1 MTLQK
6 AMRVRSELKKMAS
19 SLTDLL
25 RKVSYTINFKNEKP
39 TEEELQKKREE
50 KNVQLDGHSYEE
62 IVRKQIAVTEAI
74 YDLNVAIEKS
84 NRRGHELLFKETALK
99 SKLAYV
105 DNLIE
110 KERSIKAEDF
120 VWETDYEN
128 VDKNGNYKKVKVP
141 VYQYSVL
148 KSDSLGQPLN
158 DLKKSLM
165 KELEAVRDELSAFNA
180 TAKIDYE
187 VPEGLL

>member
-25 RKVSYTINFKNEKP
+25 RMVSYTITFKNEKP

-110 KERSIKAEDF
+110 KERNIKAEDF
-120 VWETDYEN
+120 AWETDYEN

>member
-19 SLTDLL
+19 NLTDLL

>member
-39 TEEELQKKREE
+39 TEEELQEKREE

-62 IVRKQIAVTEAI
+62 IVKKQIAVTEAI

-84 NRRGHELLFKETALK
+84 NRKGHELLFKETALK

>member
-110 KERSIKAEDF
+110 KERNIKAEDF
-120 VWETDYEN
+120 AWETDYEN